1 MLSDDSNIVTKAIK
15 SLIYNIKINPES
27 FPERLIELIAD
38 RILFNK
44 REGFEQSLQILSYF
58 IKTYYTEKQM
68 PNSLKH
74 KILLI
79 LERNDRSILMR
90 SDYDLIA
97 VLHNFIILAQS
108 MEDLDIKSCIT
119 KNG

>member
-1 MLSDDSNIVTKAIK
+1 MLT
-15 SLIYNIKINPES
+15 
-27 FPERLIELIAD
+27 
-38 RILFNK
+38 
-44 REGFEQSLQILSYF
+44 
-58 IKTYYTEKQM
+58 
-68 PNSLKH
+68 
-74 KILLI
+74 ILLI

-119 KNG
+119 KKWIDLGKSERFNLQCID